1 MGGLEAVLL
10 LAGIAGV
17 YLWNLHR
24 AAGNLQYYAGNITGY
39 SLLPPMITIELV
51 VQNTSNVTFTISSL
65 AANVTSDGT
74 QIGNISDFIP
84 VTIAPNNQGVVP
96 LTLRLL
102 PLGLVNDI
110 ISIITGGSGS
120 RNIKIEGTVNANGI
134 QSPFGLSYKIGV

>member
-17 YLWNLHR
+17 YLWNLSR

-39 SLLPPMITIELV
+39 SLVPPLITVDLM
-51 VQNTSNVTFTISSL
+51 VQNTSNVTFTINSL

-74 QIGNISDFIP
+74 QIGNISDFTP
-84 VTIAPNNQGVVP
+84 VTIPANSQGAVP

-102 PLGLVNDI
+102 PIGLVNDI

-120 RNIKIEGTVNANGI
+120 RNILIQGTVNANGV
-134 QSPFGLSYKIGV
+134 QQPFELPYKIGF